1 MKDLE
6 QCRKE
11 IDEIDQQLIR
21 LFEQRMKV
29 SKDVVTYKLAHDME
43 IFQPQREK
51 AVIKKNADRVVDKE
65 LVEYA
70 CDFIQDVMDIG
81 KSYQATFIPSK
92 DSYKLAKSKI
102 EDIKVGYAGVPGA
115 FAHQAL
121 HEYFGDVKNV
131 NYEHFQDVYEALKM
145 MKLIMESFL

>member
-11 IDEIDQQLIR
+11 IDEIDQQLIK
-21 LFEQRMKV
+21 LFEQRMQV

-51 AVIKKNADRVVDKE
+51 AVIEKNTDRITNPNLED
-65 LVEYA
+65 YA
-70 CDFIQDVMDIG
+70 RNFIQDVMDIG
-81 KSYQATFIPSK
+81 KSYQASFIPLK
-92 DSYKLAKSKI
+92 DTYKLAKPKI
-102 EDIKVGYAGVPGA
+102 ENIKVGYAGVPGA

-121 HEYFGDVKNV
+121 LEYFGDVDNI
-131 NYEHFQDVYEALKM
+131 NYEHFQDVYDALKNDDRW
-145 MKLIMESFL
+145 